1 MLCLVRATVAT
12 ADWKVYTTLSPWVPL
27 SPQPQLNV
35 QWDALALTIKWNGD
49 TDAVKILLYVFIF
62 LCGVVLDG
70 ENRNSATQD
79 SSGRGPSW
87 TQVQRVL
94 SAQLWAFLS
103 TALWRVSGNI
113 NTQGIKES
121 RWLGV
126 VTRKQVLWPPLA
138 PPGSS
143 EPELVEVGS
152 RQRECREGTS
162 SVGILGRKLFWLF
175 REWDSFK

>member
-1 MLCLVRATVAT
+1 MFR
-12 ADWKVYTTLSPWVPL
+12 
-27 SPQPQLNV
+27 
-35 QWDALALTIKWNGD
+35 ALALTIKWNGD

-70 ENRNSATQD
+70 ETMNSATQD

-87 TQVQRVL
+87 GPSWTPVRRVL
-94 SAQLWAFLS
+94 SAQPLGLS
-103 TALWRVSGNI
+103 LYCPLEGVGEH
-113 NTQGIKES
+113 NTQGLSES
-121 RWLGV
+121 WWLGV
-126 VTRKQVLWPPLA
+126 VTRKQVFWPPLA
-138 PPGSS
+138 PQGSL

-152 RQRECREGTS
+152 RQREGRDGTG